1 MPTYPQNCQNNAHL
15 QVLRDSLSTQAEDSS
30 SRIPAARWQAGTEAP
45 LWPKLWSGARFWLDS
60 LKWQVEEET
69 MNSFACIPCLLAAIQ
84 WFMSGVLYAGG
95 YKENC
100 SVFSL
105 CLKNALFEYLFLSP
119 SIQNT
124 CFPDWKGTSSHWYK
138 RKISSSHHYFINSV
152 CNS

>member
-1 MPTYPQNCQNNAHL
+1 MHICKCWETASAPRQRTLHL
-15 QVLRDSLSTQAEDSS
+15 RFQQLGGRQAPKPLSDLSS
-30 SRIPAARWQAGTEAP
+30 DLGPDFDLT
-45 LWPKLWSGARFWLDS
+45 S

-84 WFMSGVLYAGG
+84 CFMSGVLYAGG